1 MNAKQLKD
9 SILQYAMQGKL
20 VSQNPNDE
28 PASELLQ
35 RITDEKEKL
44 IKAGVIKKE
53 KPVTPILDEEI
64 LYDIPSS
71 WEWVRLKNL
80 GYITSGGTPK
90 TTEQSY
96 WTNGEIV
103 WITPSDMGKNK
114 SKFLSESARKITKA
128 GLSNSSAQLIPKHS
142 IVYSSRAPIGHIN
155 IMECDYSTN
164 QGCKS
169 VTPLIIDVTFLYYA
183 LIYMTP
189 EIRKKASGTTFKE
202 ISGTVFSETLIPL
215 PPLNEQVQ
223 IVKKIEQLLVK
234 VKEYEVEYSNVTKLN
249 AKFPKDLEKS
259 ILQYAMQGKLVEQD
273 LNDKP
278 AQRLI
283 EKIQLEKERL
293 IKEKVIK
300 KEKPL
305 PQITEEEIPFDIPS
319 SWVWVRLNDIS
330 VYIQRGKSPKYSTV
344 EEIPVISQKC
354 IQWSGFNIEPAKFI
368 EPSTLEKY
376 DEIRLLKTNDIL
388 WNSTGLGTIGRVG
401 IYDSKFNPYDI
412 AVADSHV
419 TVVRTS
425 ELVDTEFIYYYLA
438 SPTIQDS
445 IEDIASGSTKQKEL
459 NTSTIKEIL
468 IPLPPYEEQKRIVK
482 KINELLSVSRK
493 LIK

>member
-1 MNAKQLKD
+1 MNAKQLKY

-20 VSQNPNDE
+20 VPQLETDE
-28 PASELLQ
+28 PTIKLIERIKVEKELL
-35 RITDEKEKL
+35 
-44 IKAGVIKKE
+44 IKDKRTKKE
-53 KPVTPILDEEI
+53 KPLPPIMEDEIPFEI
-64 LYDIPSS
+64 PET
-71 WEWVRLKNL
+71 WEWMRLNELALYIKAGGDKPKEFSDEQTVDFPIPVIANGKINKGIVGYTKVAKEDGDCITISGRGTIGYAEIRYEPFVPIVRL
-80 GYITSGGTPK
+80 
-90 TTEQSY
+90 
-96 WTNGEIV
+96 IV
-103 WITPSDMGKNK
+103 LKPSMNV
-114 SKFLSESARKITKA
+114 S
-128 GLSNSSAQLIPKHS
+128 
-142 IVYSSRAPIGHIN
+142 
-155 IMECDYSTN
+155 MEYL
-164 QGCKS
+164 K
-169 VTPLIIDVTFLYYA
+169 VTLEA
-183 LIYMTP
+183 LIETGV
-189 EIRKKASGTTFKE
+189 GTSIPQLTVPM
-202 ISGTVFSETLIPL
+202 ISPKLIPL
-215 PPLNEQVQ
+215 PPLEEQHR
-223 IVKKIEQLLVK
+223 IAKKVKKLFDK
-234 VKEYEVEYSNVTKLN
+234 VDEYDDKYLEIKSLKELFPVE
-249 AKFPKDLEKS
+249 LEKS

-273 LNDKP
+273 ATDEP
-278 AQRLI
+278 AQQLI

-305 PQITEEEIPFDIPS
+305 SPITEEEIPFDIPS
-319 SWVWVRLNDIS
+319 SWEWVRLNDIS

-401 IYDSKFNPYDI
+401 IYDSKLNPYTL
-412 AVADSHV
+412 AVVDSHV

-425 ELVDTEFIYYYLA
+425 ELIDTEFIYYYLA

-482 KINELLSVSRK
+482 KINEFLSVSRE